1 MKIYFLSSKPCVLT
15 VNGAFFGTV
24 NGFERFAEINLKD
37 NLFLS
42 FTPENA
48 LPVGFFLTENIR
60 FSPPKHVD
68 VYLLPDALALYVR
81 DFPSADFSLNLI
93 AQERF
98 DDVLASV
105 FSQAGV
111 HFGLQTQEGAFNAPL
126 PPSFCQCT
134 LSKIEDFI
142 LLRSPTQLAVFSL
155 HGKQILLQDA
165 SEYFIDGDELTVQV
179 PLFDSLGRSATRKW
193 QLSENGATLLSYT
206 LRQARTGASVQ
217 ADTNANTAAST
228 EVVTDTQ
235 TGANGQ
241 TDELLRNEL
250 LPFAFFESVLYGGD
264 FQAFL
269 DDELL
274 ETADKIKDFLGDFR
288 SVVLTKNTNTCG
300 LVYVKGEH
308 LFEVKH
314 ASVEL
319 KDGKI
324 TEIKM

>member
-1 MKIYFLSSKPCVLT
+1 MKIYFLSSKPCILT

-24 NGFERFAEINLKD
+24 NGFERFAEVSLKD

-48 LPVGFFLTENIR
+48 LPVSFFLTENIR
-60 FSPPKHVD
+60 FSPPEHVD

-81 DFPSADFSLNLI
+81 EFPSADFSLNLI

-98 DDVLASV
+98 DGVLTSV

-111 HFGLQTQEGAFNAPL
+111 HFALQTQSGAFNAPL

-134 LSKIEDFI
+134 LSKAGDFI
-142 LLRSPTQLAVFSL
+142 LLRSPTQLAVFSMQ
-155 HGKQILLQDA
+155 GKQILLQDA

-179 PLFDSLGRSATRKW
+179 PLFDSLHRSATRKW
-193 QLSENGATLLSYT
+193 QLNENGATLLFYT
-206 LRQARTGASVQ
+206 LRQARIDAGITI
-217 ADTNANTAAST
+217 DTNTDTGAST
-228 EVVTDTQ
+228 EVGTDTQ

-241 TDELLRNEL
+241 TDELLKNEL

-264 FQAFL
+264 FQTFL

-274 ETADKIKDFLGDFR
+274 ETADKIKDFLGAFR
-288 SVVLTKNTNTCG
+288 AVVLTGDKNTCG
-300 LVYVKGEH
+300 LVYEKGER

-314 ASVEL
+314 ASVEI

-324 TEIKM
+324 TEIKA